1 MQVTLYRGAEEFS
14 AELAI
19 DSETGEIGGDYPL
32 DVLVKRN
39 PIGTCAWIL
48 NAEAQA
54 DMVDRHMKAMQAKL
68 YAINANIARA
78 RHSLKEVMQATGA
91 LSIASNDGTFKATL
105 SPGRDESVD
114 VFDPLQLPIGYMVTP
129 LPPPDRPD
137 KALIKYVLKAGKD
150 VPGARLVSKDRLT
163 IK

>member
-19 DSETGEIGGDYPL
+19 DSDTGEIGGDYPL

-48 NAEAQA
+48 NTTAQA
-54 DMVDRHMKAMQAKL
+54 DMIDQHIKAMQDKL
-68 YAINANIARA
+68 RAINANIARA
-78 RHSLKEVMQATGA
+78 KHSLKEVMQATGTLA
-91 LSIASNDGTFKATL
+91 ISSKDGTFKATL

-114 VFDPLQLPIGYMVTP
+114 VFEPALLPADYMREIPARTE
-129 LPPPDRPD
+129 PD
-137 KALIKYVLKAGKD
+137 KALIKKALKDGFD
-150 VPGARLVSKDRLT
+150 VQGARIVSKDRLT

>member
-14 AELAI
+14 AELSI

-48 NAEAQA
+48 NTTANA
-54 DMVDRHMKAMQAKL
+54 DMIDQHIKTMQAKL
-68 YAINANIARA
+68 HAINANIARA
-78 RHSLKEVMQATGA
+78 KHSLKEVMQATGTLA
-91 LSIASNDGTFKATL
+91 IASKDGTFKATL

-114 VFDPLQLPIGYMVTP
+114 VFEPALLPADYMREIPARTE
-129 LPPPDRPD
+129 PD
-137 KALIKYVLKAGKD
+137 KALIKKALKDGFD
-150 VPGARLVSKDRLT
+150 VQGARIVSKDRLT